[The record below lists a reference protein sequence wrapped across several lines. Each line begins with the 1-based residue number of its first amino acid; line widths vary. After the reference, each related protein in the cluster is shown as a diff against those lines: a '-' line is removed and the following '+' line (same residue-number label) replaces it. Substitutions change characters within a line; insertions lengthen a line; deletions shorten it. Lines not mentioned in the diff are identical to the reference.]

1 MNIGTHFDYNHHIAF
16 ISTYSKIGTPHEK
29 APIPCNGS
37 GFADSAF
44 SNVAATF
51 RQCLSPIVG
60 KLTRQGLL
68 VKHIQEL
75 SHGSVSSRH
84 FMLVGGGLAM
94 INQLL
99 TVSLVVEQL

>member
-16 ISTYSKIGTPHEK
+16 ISTHSKIGTPHEK
-29 APIPCNGS
+29 SPVLCKRS
-37 GFADSAF
+37 GFADSTF

-75 SHGSVSSRH
+75 SHGSVGSRR
-84 FMLVGGGLAM
+84 FTLVGGGLAT
-94 INQLL
+94 INRLL